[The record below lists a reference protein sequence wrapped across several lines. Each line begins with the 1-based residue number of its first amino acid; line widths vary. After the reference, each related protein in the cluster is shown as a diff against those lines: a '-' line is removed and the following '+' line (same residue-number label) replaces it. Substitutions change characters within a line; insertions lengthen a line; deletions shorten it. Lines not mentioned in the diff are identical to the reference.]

1 MLTAVQYKSVIAILS
16 PLVLLFAIADTC
28 RRIVMGTQRLATVL
42 QLRLW
47 TLNQGSISCRK

>member
-28 RRIVMGTQRLATVL
+28 RRIVMGTQR
-42 QLRLW
+42 
-47 TLNQGSISCRK
+47 